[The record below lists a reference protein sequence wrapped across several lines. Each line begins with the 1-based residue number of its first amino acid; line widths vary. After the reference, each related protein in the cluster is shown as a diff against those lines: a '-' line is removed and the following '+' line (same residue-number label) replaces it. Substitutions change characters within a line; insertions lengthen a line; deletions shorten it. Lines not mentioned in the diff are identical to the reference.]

1 MMTIDNYK
9 EFLEEQYGSFKEFKS
24 EYILPCDCDDAYVK
38 NETNSKIIEERKLHT
53 DLLPELV
60 VGSLETGKIFL
71 CNGNPGFSE
80 QDYKDQEKL
89 GNKMLEKLQQKD
101 ASFFWLT
108 KEYAETGGG
117 RWWRKKFNQKDK
129 KKSLVA
135 NTIKRYAEKSIH
147 ITEQDV
153 FSLLSKLV
161 VDLEL
166 IPYHS
171 KIKPTQIQQLSSTKK
186 QLDFVHK
193 YLVPNAS
200 VNNHIIC
207 FIRSIKNWGISE
219 EEKGKDE
226 VCCNEKDGKGIR
238 SVTFNIELE
247 VGKKIFAFLKKYT
260 QDFSVHPLNL

>member
-1 MMTIDNYK
+1 MMTIDKYK
-9 EFLEEQYGSFKEFKS
+9 EFLKEQYGSFEEFKD
-24 EYILPCDCDDAYVK
+24 EYILPCDVAYKK
-38 NETNSKIIEERKLHT
+38 NESNSKIIDERKKLHT
-53 DLLPELV
+53 KLLPELV

-80 QDYKDQEKL
+80 QDYEDLEEL
-89 GNKMLEKLQQKD
+89 GDNMLEKLQQKD

-108 KEYAETGGG
+108 EKYAKTGGG
-117 RWWRKKFNQKDK
+117 KWWRKKFNQKDK

-135 NTIKRYAEKSIH
+135 NIIKGYADNNVH
-147 ITEQDV
+147 ITEEDV

-171 KIKPTQIQQLSSTKK
+171 KIKPTQIQQLSSTIN
-186 QLDFVHK
+186 QLDFVHN

-207 FIRSIKNWGISE
+207 FIRSIKSWGVSA
-219 EEKGKDE
+219 EEKEKAE

-238 SVTFNIELE
+238 AVTLNVELE
-247 VGKKIFAFLKKYT
+247 VGQKIFAFLKKYT
-260 QDFSVHPLNL
+260 GDFSILPLNL